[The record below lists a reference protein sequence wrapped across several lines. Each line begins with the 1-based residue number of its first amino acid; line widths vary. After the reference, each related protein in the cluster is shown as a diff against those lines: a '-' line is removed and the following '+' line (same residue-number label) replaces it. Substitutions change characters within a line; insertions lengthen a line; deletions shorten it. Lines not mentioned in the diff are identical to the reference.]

1 MIWTMDMEGWTI
13 LNTPLW
19 RQDLGSQEHEA
30 DLVSHIPAQEASTPP
45 ENQEA
50 DGPEKH
56 TLEQPAVTT
65 VWAHRRAGM
74 AKDQAAFTNAVTR
87 SIQLLNGGSISHISD
102 FQPFSSRGTHR
113 RLKFR
118 RTPENLLSF
127 QPI

>member
-1 MIWTMDMEGWTI
+1 MIWTMEMEGWTI

-56 TLEQPAVTT
+56 TLEQPAHQLSQRFGHTEE
-65 VWAHRRAGM
+65 RAWLR
-74 AKDQAAFTNAVTR
+74 TR
-87 SIQLLNGGSISHISD
+87 LPLPMQ
-102 FQPFSSRGTHR
+102 
-113 RLKFR
+113 
-118 RTPENLLSF
+118 
-127 QPI
+127 